1 MTTVALPD
9 VKALPLTEQ
18 IETAIPEIGDA
29 AAEQQ
34 EATGEGV
41 HALHEKLENAFTT
54 GQAELPPKIYQSGFD
69 AAVRQQT
76 AAFHD
81 LSARVERLED
91 SGQIEDLRNALR
103 EMCEILSGL
112 TAEQERGA
120 AERDAKLKSLAE
132 ATAAE
137 HAADRE
143 KFKALIET
151 MTAERETDRERVKML
166 TEVVA
171 AEHAA
176 DHVQLMALEEGTKAI
191 AASHEKSM
199 AEIRSGLTLIGDH
212 IGTMAEQ
219 NEALSRELSTM
230 KNEFL
235 RETDAA
241 LDKHWNALSEMEKS
255 ITILKNHDGHA
266 ANRIAILESNDE
278 DLARRIEN
286 ANEAIAA
293 TAEKDGKFEA
303 LLQDTNDAVA
313 GLRSRNG
320 ELVARIAAM
329 RDEIAESTAEAYRG
343 HQAQLGAAEKSI
355 AALQTIQDEMLAAM
369 ESLKDEISNDV
380 AATYRGHQRQLTE
393 LEKNVGTLQ
402 ERDLQTQE
410 RVKMLRVYTEN
421 LTRDVDAVRNEMM
434 EFNEA
439 AAVVQAHQ
447 KVLEQNEEAMSEL
460 KERQVRTAMRAESL
474 AGRQE
479 DLQNEMRLFKADLT
493 ETAAVLRAGQKES
506 LEQTEKGMAELRD
519 RQTQSASRIEAL
531 DGRQRELQTE
541 TQLNKTDLTET
552 AALVQMHQSKWEETE
567 KSFTEIRDRQNQQA
581 HLVRGLDGRQQETA
595 EELRQA
601 RTGLREAAAAL
612 DSHRASLDQT
622 GAAILDLKDRQTL
635 STQQIRTV
643 ETRQEEFRTD
653 LSTIRTDLKESV
665 TMVLNHQNTLEE
677 SGRIVAGLSDR
688 LLLATG
694 RIEALDGRQQDM
706 AEGLKQSKTEI
717 AEHAALA
724 AAHQSHLEQADQ
736 TLSELKERQARAA
749 QQIKSLDARQTETAG
764 ELRQAR
770 SELKET
776 AGMVGQHTA
785 KLEEA
790 GEALGEIKERQGQA
804 FAGIDA
810 IDIRQ
815 QDMAGE
821 LRQALAELKDRQ
833 ARAANQIKAGETR
846 QDEFAGELRQT
857 KADLKQTANQVEAH
871 SAKLEQTEEALDE
884 FKERQAQSFAWID
897 SMDGRHEELSA
908 GLRQAKSDL
917 KDWISQVDAH
927 RALLDD
933 NAMTLS
939 DLKDRQSRVAQE
951 IRAGEARQAQSAQRI
966 EALAGRQDEAAGE
979 LRQAKVDI
987 KSANTIT
994 EAHTARFNQVD
1005 ETLGEIRDRQGRS
1018 TQRMDVLESRQSELS
1033 GELRITR
1040 SDLKETAGAVNAHQ
1054 GVLEGSEKVITE
1066 LKDRA
1071 GRAASRLESLQ
1082 SNLSELS
1089 GRVEAQANGA
1099 RVLDD
1104 RLSSAERVLAQAQD
1118 RERTLAQLHA
1128 RAADALRSSENG

>member
-18 IETAIPEIGDA
+18 TETAILENGDS
-29 AAEQQ
+29 AAERH
-34 EATGEGV
+34 EPAGGEV
-41 HALHEKLENAFTT
+41 HTLHEKLENAFAPS
-54 GQAELPPKIYQSGFD
+54 QAELPPKIYQSGFD

-81 LSARVERLED
+81 LSARVEKLED
-91 SGQIEDLRNALR
+91 RAEIEDLRNALR

-112 TAEQERGA
+112 TTEQERGA
-120 AERDAKLKSLAE
+120 AERDANLKSLAE
-132 ATAAE
+132 AMAAE
-137 HAADRE
+137 HEADRE

-151 MTAERETDRERVKML
+151 ITAERDNDRERVKAL
-166 TEVVA
+166 TEVAA
-171 AEHAA
+171 AERAA
-176 DHVQLMALEEGTKAI
+176 DHVQLLALQESAKAMAAN
-191 AASHEKSM
+191 HEKSM

-219 NEALSRELSTM
+219 NEALTRELNTM

-235 RETDAA
+235 RETDTA
-241 LDKHWNALSEMEKS
+241 LDKHWNALSEMEKAVAV
-255 ITILKNHDGHA
+255 LKNHDGHT

-293 TAEKDGKFEA
+293 TADKDGKFQA
-303 LLQDTNDAVA
+303 LLDDTNNAIT

-329 RDEIAESTAEAYRG
+329 RDEIAESTAESFRG

-355 AALQTIQDEMLAAM
+355 AALQAGQQDMLAAM
-369 ESLKDEISNDV
+369 EGLKDEISNDV
-380 AATYRGHQRQLTE
+380 AATYRGHQRQSVE

-410 RVKMLRVYTEN
+410 RLKMLRVYTEN

-447 KVLEQNEEAMSEL
+447 KVLEQAEEAMGEL

-493 ETAAVLRAGQKES
+493 ETAAVLRANQKES

-531 DGRQRELQTE
+531 DGRQRDIQTE
-541 TQLNKTDLTET
+541 AQHTKTDLAET
-552 AALVQMHQSKWEETE
+552 GALVQLHQSKWEESE
-567 KSFTEIRDRQNQQA
+567 KSFTELRDRQNQQA

-601 RTGLREAAAAL
+601 RTSLREAAAAL

-622 GAAILDLKDRQTL
+622 GAAILELKDRQTL
-635 STQQIRTV
+635 SAQQIRTV
-643 ETRQEEFRTD
+643 ETLQEEFRGD

-665 TMVLNHQNTLEE
+665 TMVMNHQATLEE

-706 AEGLKQSKTEI
+706 AEDLNQSKSDISENT
-717 AEHAALA
+717 LLV
-724 AAHQSHLEQADQ
+724 AAHQSQLEQADKA
-736 TLSELKERQARAA
+736 LSELKERQARAS
-749 QQIKSLDARQTETAG
+749 QQIKALDARQIETAG
-764 ELRQAR
+764 ELRQTR
-770 SELKET
+770 SDLKET
-776 AGMVGQHTA
+776 AGMVGQHAA

-804 FAGIDA
+804 FTGIEA
-810 IDIRQ
+810 MDIRQ
-815 QDMAGE
+815 QDVAGE
-821 LRQALAELKDRQ
+821 LRQALAEIKDRQ
-833 ARAANQIKAGETR
+833 ARAASQIKAGETR
-846 QDEFAGELRQT
+846 QDEFSGELRQT

-871 SAKLEQTEEALDE
+871 SAKLEQTEQALGE

-897 SMDGRHEELSA
+897 SMDGRHEDLSTS
-908 GLRQAKSDL
+908 LRQARSEL

-939 DLKDRQSRVAQE
+939 DLKERQDRTSQE

-966 EALAGRQDEAAGE
+966 EALASRQDEAANE
-979 LRQAKVDI
+979 LRQVKTDI
-987 KSANTIT
+987 KSANTIA
-994 EAHTARFNQVD
+994 EAHATRFTQVD
-1005 ETLGEIRDRQGRS
+1005 EALGEIRDRQGR
-1018 TQRMDVLESRQSELS
+1018 TAQRMDAIEGRQSELT

-1054 GVLEGSEKVITE
+1054 GVLEGAEKAVTE

-1071 GRAASRLESLQ
+1071 SRAASRLESLQ

-1099 RVLDD
+1099 RALDD
-1104 RLSSAERVLAQAQD
+1104 RLSNAERVLAQAQD

-1128 RAADALRSSENG
+1128 RAADTLRSGENS